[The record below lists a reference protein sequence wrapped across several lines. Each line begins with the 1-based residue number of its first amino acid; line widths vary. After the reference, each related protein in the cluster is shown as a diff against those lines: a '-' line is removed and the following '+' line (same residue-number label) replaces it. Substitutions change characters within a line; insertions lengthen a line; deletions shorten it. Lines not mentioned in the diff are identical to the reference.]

1 MEYHIDINDGK
12 KIHKINLTKRL
23 FDGKLRICIRITQ
36 NMVNQDKYLTS
47 WSENM
52 NLYYEL
58 LQYPVF
64 SMKEVNAL
72 YSSERTAR
80 AALGKL
86 LKENMVLKIRNGLYT
101 CVSGENG
108 GPVANRFQVA
118 SAITPSSYLSHHTAF
133 EYYGTIDQV
142 FYEVYVG
149 SETRFHDFEFDGY
162 TYHYVKEQMKQ
173 GIVSMEF
180 SGGVRVTDK
189 ERTIVD
195 SIKDINLIA
204 GLEEVLSCVV
214 SVNSIDEAK
223 MLKYLAGYDSAF
235 LYQKIGFIFSEY
247 QTELGISDDFIKIC
261 NERSGNSK
269 RYLTNGISEPGYS
282 GEWKLVY
289 PKNIKQMKNGGIE
302 DAAL

>member
-1 MEYHIDINDGK
+1 
-12 KIHKINLTKRL
+12 
-23 FDGKLRICIRITQ
+23 
-36 NMVNQDKYLTS
+36 
-47 WSENM
+47 M

-64 SMKEVNAL
+64 SMKEVNAF

-86 LKENMVLKIRNGLYT
+86 LKENI
-101 CVSGENG
+101 
-108 GPVANRFQVA
+108 
-118 SAITPSSYLSHHTAF
+118 SHHTAF
-133 EYYGTIDQV
+133 EYYGTVDQI

-149 SETRFHDFEFDGY
+149 SEMRFHDFEFDGY
-162 TYHYVKEQMKQ
+162 TYHYVKEQMKE
-173 GIVSMEF
+173 GIVSQEF

-214 SVNSIDEAK
+214 SVNSIDEIK
-223 MLKYLAGYDSAF
+223 LLNYLAGYDSAF

-261 NERSGNSK
+261 NDRSGNSK
-269 RYLTNGISEPGYS
+269 RYLTNGICEPGYS
-282 GEWKLVY
+282 SEWKLVY
-289 PKNIKQMKNGGIE
+289 PKNIKRMKNGG
-302 DAAL
+302 

>member
-1 MEYHIDINDGK
+1 
-12 KIHKINLTKRL
+12 
-23 FDGKLRICIRITQ
+23 
-36 NMVNQDKYLTS
+36 
-47 WSENM
+47 M

-80 AALGKL
+80 VALGKL
-86 LKENMVLKIRNGLYT
+86 LKGNMALKIRNGLYT

-118 SAITPSSYLSHHTAF
+118 SAITPSSYVSHHT
-133 EYYGTIDQV
+133 DQV

-149 SETRFHDFEFDGY
+149 SQTRFHDFEFDGY
-162 TYHYVKEQMKQ
+162 TYHYVKEQMRD
-173 GIVSMEF
+173 GIVSPEF
-180 SGGVRVTDK
+180 SGGIKVTDK

-195 SIKDINLIA
+195 SIKDLNRIA

-214 SVNSIDEAK
+214 SVNSIDETK

-235 LYQKIGFIFSEY
+235 LYQKTGFIFSEY
-247 QTELGISDDFIKIC
+247 QTELGISDNFIKIC
-261 NERSGNSK
+261 KDRSGNSK
-269 RYLTNGISEPGYS
+269 RYLTNGITVPGYS

-289 PKNIKQMKNGGIE
+289 PKNIKRMKNGGIE
-302 DAAL
+302 DATI

>member
-1 MEYHIDINDGK
+1 
-12 KIHKINLTKRL
+12 
-23 FDGKLRICIRITQ
+23 
-36 NMVNQDKYLTS
+36 
-47 WSENM
+47 M
-52 NLYYEL
+52 NLYYKL

-80 AALGKL
+80 VALGKL

-118 SAITPSSYLSHHTAF
+118 SAITPSSYVSHHTAF
-133 EYYGTIDQV
+133 EYYGTVDQV

-162 TYHYVKEQMKQ
+162 TYHYVKAQMRD
-173 GIVSMEF
+173 GIVSPEF
-180 SGGVRVTDK
+180 SGGVRITDK
-189 ERTIVD
+189 ERTIAD
-195 SIKDINLIA
+195 SIKDLNLIA

-214 SVNSIDEAK
+214 SVNSIDETK
-223 MLKYLAGYDSAF
+223 MLSYLAGYASAF

-247 QTELGISDDFIKIC
+247 QTELGISDNFIKIC
-261 NERSGNSK
+261 KDRSGNSK

-282 GEWKLVY
+282 SEWKLVY
-289 PKNIKQMKNGGIE
+289 PKNIKRMKNGEIG
-302 DAAL
+302 DASI

>member
-1 MEYHIDINDGK
+1 
-12 KIHKINLTKRL
+12 
-23 FDGKLRICIRITQ
+23 
-36 NMVNQDKYLTS
+36 
-47 WSENM
+47 M

-72 YSSERTAR
+72 YVSKRTAR
-80 AALGKL
+80 AALEKL

-101 CVSGENG
+101 CMSGENG

-118 SAITPSSYLSHHTAF
+118 SAITPYSYVSHHTAF
-133 EYYGTIDQV
+133 EYYGTSDQV

-149 SETRFHDFEFDGY
+149 SKTRFHDFEFDGY
-162 TYHYVKEQMKQ
+162 TYHYVKDKMVE
-173 GIVSMEF
+173 GIVSPEF
-180 SGGVRVTDK
+180 SGGVRVADK

-204 GLEEVLSCVV
+204 GLEEVLSCIV
-214 SVNSIDEAK
+214 SVNSIDETK
-223 MLKYLAGYDSAF
+223 LLKYLTVYDSAF
-235 LYQKIGFIFSEY
+235 LYQKTGFIFSEY

-261 NERSGNSK
+261 KDRIGNSK

-282 GEWKLVY
+282 KDWKLIY

-302 DAAL
+302 DVAI

>member
-1 MEYHIDINDGK
+1 
-12 KIHKINLTKRL
+12 
-23 FDGKLRICIRITQ
+23 
-36 NMVNQDKYLTS
+36 
-47 WSENM
+47 M

-80 AALGKL
+80 VALGKL

-118 SAITPSSYLSHHTAF
+118 SAITPSSYVSHHTAF
-133 EYYGTIDQV
+133 EYYGIVDQV

-162 TYHYVKEQMKQ
+162 TYHFVKEQMKD
-173 GIVSMEF
+173 GIVSPEF
-180 SGGVRVTDK
+180 SGGVRITDK
-189 ERTIVD
+189 ERTIAD
-195 SIKDINLIA
+195 SIKDLNLIA

-214 SVNSIDEAK
+214 SVNSIDEKK
-223 MLKYLAGYDSAF
+223 MLSYLAGYNSAF

-247 QTELGISDDFIKIC
+247 QTELGISENFIKIC
-261 NERSGNSK
+261 KDRSGNSK

-282 GEWKLVY
+282 SEWKLVY
-289 PKNIKQMKNGGIE
+289 PKNIKRMKNGGIG
-302 DAAL
+302 DATI

>member
-1 MEYHIDINDGK
+1 
-12 KIHKINLTKRL
+12 
-23 FDGKLRICIRITQ
+23 
-36 NMVNQDKYLTS
+36 
-47 WSENM
+47 M

-64 SMKEVNAL
+64 SMKEVNAF

-80 AALGKL
+80 VALGKL
-86 LKENMVLKIRNGLYT
+86 LKENIVLKIRNGLYT

-108 GPVANRFQVA
+108 GPVANRLQVA
-118 SAITPSSYLSHHTAF
+118 SAITPSSYVSHHTAF
-133 EYYGTIDQV
+133 EYYGTVDQI

-149 SETRFHDFEFDGY
+149 SEMRFHDFEFDGY
-162 TYHYVKEQMKQ
+162 TYHYVKEQMKE
-173 GIVSMEF
+173 GIVSPEF

-214 SVNSIDEAK
+214 SVNSIDETK
-223 MLKYLAGYDSAF
+223 LLNYLAGYDSAF

-261 NERSGNSK
+261 NDRSGNSK

-282 GEWKLVY
+282 SEWKLVY

-302 DAAL
+302 DAAI

>member
-1 MEYHIDINDGK
+1 
-12 KIHKINLTKRL
+12 
-23 FDGKLRICIRITQ
+23 
-36 NMVNQDKYLTS
+36 
-47 WSENM
+47 M

-64 SMKEVNAL
+64 SIKEVNAL

-80 AALGKL
+80 VALGKL
-86 LKENMVLKIRNGLYT
+86 LKGNMALKIRNGLYT

-118 SAITPSSYLSHHTAF
+118 SAISPSSYVSHHTAF
-133 EYYGTIDQV
+133 EYYGNVDQI

-149 SETRFHDFEFDGY
+149 SETRFHDFVFDGY
-162 TYHYVKEQMKQ
+162 IYHYVKEQMKE
-173 GIVSMEF
+173 GIVSPEY

-195 SIKDINLIA
+195 SIRDINLIA

-214 SVNSIDEAK
+214 SVNNIDENK
-223 MLKYLAGYDSAF
+223 MLNYLAGYGSGF
-235 LYQKIGFIFSEY
+235 LYQKTGFIFSEY
-247 QTELGISDDFIKIC
+247 QMELGISNDFIKMC
-261 NERSGNSK
+261 KERSGNSK

-289 PKNIKQMKNGGIE
+289 PKNIKQIKNGGVE
-302 DAAL
+302 DVAI